1 MLMVELEVENMEI
14 NGRKIGKE
22 FPPYIVAE
30 LSANHN
36 GSIKKAL
43 SAIKAAKNCGAD
55 AIKIQT
61 YTAETMTLNS
71 NRKDFIIDSGLWKGK
86 TLYDLYKWAETPYEW
101 HKKIFNYAAKIGI
114 TCFSTPFDESAVDLL
129 EGLNAPAYKI
139 ASFEIVDIPLIR
151 YIAQT
156 KKPMIISTGMANLEE
171 ISEAVETAMEYGCK
185 DLALLHCI
193 SSYPAPLEQSNLKII
208 DDLSNKF
215 GLTVGLSDHTIGVIA
230 SITSVAL
237 GASIVEKHFTLDRS
251 EKGPD
256 SDFSIEPNELSNLC
270 TSAREAWSAL
280 GEVGYEKKES
290 EKENIKY
297 RRSIY
302 VVEDMDPG
310 DIINKENIRRIR
322 PGFGIAPKYFDRV
335 IGRSINRKIIKGQPL
350 KWDFIS

>member
-36 GSIKKAL
+36 GSIEKAL

-193 SSYPAPLEQSNLKII
+193 SSYPAPLEQSNLKVIE
-208 DDLSNKF
+208 DLRNKF
-215 GLTVGLSDHTIGVIA
+215 NLTVGLSDHTMGVIA
-230 SITSVAL
+230 SVTSVAL
-237 GASIVEKHFTLDRS
+237 GASIIEKHFTLDRTD
-251 EKGPD
+251 KGPD
-256 SDFSIEPNELSNLC
+256 SDFSIEPNELSDLC
-270 TSAREAWSAL
+270 KLSKDAWKAL
-280 GEVGYEKKES
+280 GKADYRIKDAELD
-290 EKENIKY
+290 NIKY

-302 VVEDMDPG
+302 VVKGMSPG
-310 DIINKENIRRIR
+310 DVITRENIRRVR
-322 PGFGIAPKYFDRV
+322 PGYGIMPKHFDSV
-335 IGRSINRKIIKGQPL
+335 IGKSVNRKIQKGQPL
-350 KWDFIS
+350 KWDFIV